1 MISCAVLPYTA
12 SPWTIAQRRLVP
24 SKEEAD
30 FLLRSKRL
38 ELIEA
43 AIRLAIPWGALVA
56 IAYWV
61 HTDIAALAGKQTL
74 AQIGIAFLGDI
85 KISDAVA
92 YVFGAAGA
100 GYGIAERNLR
110 RRTIARLADE
120 GRQLEERL
128 DARRTSS
135 NLTRRGTTR
144 PEDKK

>member
-1 MISCAVLPYTA
+1 MISCAVLPYYIAVDDRA
-12 SPWTIAQRRLVP
+12 SHAGPT
-24 SKEEAD
+24 KEEAD

-38 ELIEA
+38 ELIETV
-43 AIRLAIPWGALVA
+43 IRLSIPWGALVA

-61 HTDIAALAGKQTL
+61 HIDIAALAGKQTL

-92 YVFGAAGA
+92 YIFGAAGA

-110 RRTIARLADE
+110 RKTIARLADE
-120 GRQLEERL
+120 GRRLEQTL
-128 DARRTSS
+128 DPRRSSS

-144 PEDKK
+144 PEDKR